1 MVVLSFHGLFFLLW
15 SFHKWYKA
23 MKNTCYIFLSIFF
36 PLLQSGC
43 CKLYVYFRNFCSTT
57 DTKLSSSK
65 PNKKLLEKIVKANL
79 QEVLYDG
86 VRKSVQLEHFNLLSV
101 PVSQQLPRL
110 IFPYFFR
117 ILKWPLKFY
126 CVFRWQ
132 QSDALEQRTPPESWN
147 FFSPKE
153 QDTKQ
158 PPGNFHPIYLP

>member
-1 MVVLSFHGLFFLLW
+1 MVCFSFYDLSTSGIKQWKTLATYFCH
-15 SFHKWYKA
+15 Y
-23 MKNTCYIFLSIFF
+23 FF

-65 PNKKLLEKIVKANL
+65 PNKKLLEKIVKDNL

-110 IFPYFFR
+110 IFPYFFSF
-117 ILKWPLKFY
+117 LKWPLKLY
-126 CVFRWQ
+126 CAFRWQ
-132 QSDALEQRTPPESWN
+132 QSDALEQRTPPESWK
-147 FFSPKE
+147 FFSPKK